1 MIFKIH
7 LGVNEAGKCLH
18 VLLMT
23 PGPFGRH
30 QSREE
35 VAQMHIINSLGVSF
49 KRMYSTPAAENNIP
63 SLSLVMCVCKV
74 KTLRDAFSLMCH
86 LLAPNCNM
94 KQMVLISIYQNC
106 R

>member
-1 MIFKIH
+1 MTYHIISKEISRMIFKIH

-30 QSREE
+30 QSGEE
-35 VAQMHIINSLGVSF
+35 VAQMHIINSLWVSF
-49 KRMYSTPAAENNIP
+49 KRMYSSSKNNIL

-74 KTLRDAFSLMCH
+74 ETLTRIRFNVPSITKT
-86 LLAPNCNM
+86 
-94 KQMVLISIYQNC
+94 VT
-106 R
+106 

>member
-35 VAQMHIINSLGVSF
+35 VAQMHIINSLCISF
-49 KRMYSTPAAENNIP
+49 KKDVLQPQRGKKKKNNIP
-63 SLSLVMCVCKV
+63 SLFGNVC
-74 KTLRDAFSLMCH
+74 FQS
-86 LLAPNCNM
+86 
-94 KQMVLISIYQNC
+94 
-106 R
+106 

>member
-35 VAQMHIINSLGVSF
+35 VAQMHIINSLCISF
-49 KRMYSTPAAENNIP
+49 KRMYSSRKNNIP
-63 SLSLVMCVCKV
+63 TPSLSLVLSLVMCVVKV
-74 KTLRDAFSLMCH
+74 ETLTRLQFNVA
-86 LLAPNCNM
+86 
-94 KQMVLISIYQNC
+94 SIIKL
-106 R
+106 

>member
-35 VAQMHIINSLGVSF
+35 VAQMHIINSLCISF
-49 KRMYSTPAAENNIP
+49 KKDVLQPQRKKNNIP
-63 SLSLVMCVCKV
+63 SLIGNVC
-74 KTLRDAFSLMCH
+74 FQS
-86 LLAPNCNM
+86 
-94 KQMVLISIYQNC
+94 
-106 R
+106 

>member
-35 VAQMHIINSLGVSF
+35 VAQMHIINSLCISF
-49 KRMYSTPAAENNIP
+49 KRMYSSRKNNIP
-63 SLSLVMCVCKV
+63 SLSLVMCVLKV
-74 KTLRDAFSLMCH
+74 ETLTRFLFNVA
-86 LLAPNCNM
+86 
-94 KQMVLISIYQNC
+94 SITKL
-106 R
+106 

>member
-35 VAQMHIINSLGVSF
+35 VAQMHIINSLCISF
-49 KRMYSTPAAENNIP
+49 KRMYSSRKNNIP
-63 SLSLVMCVCKV
+63 TPSLSPSLALSLVMCVFKV
-74 KTLRDAFSLMCH
+74 ETLTRLQF
-86 LLAPNCNM
+86 N
-94 KQMVLISIYQNC
+94 VTSIIKL
-106 R
+106 

>member
-35 VAQMHIINSLGVSF
+35 VAQMHIINSLWVSF

-63 SLSLVMCVCKV
+63 SLSLVMCVSKS
-74 KTLRDAFSLMCH
+74 RI
-86 LLAPNCNM
+86 PE
-94 KQMVLISIYQNC
+94 
-106 R
+106 

>member
-7 LGVNEAGKCLH
+7 LGGNEAGKCLH

-35 VAQMHIINSLGVSF
+35 VAQMHIINSLWISF
-49 KRMYSTPAAENNIP
+49 KRAVLQQQKQY
-63 SLSLVMCVCKV
+63 SLSLSSNVC
-74 KTLRDAFSLMCH
+74 L
-86 LLAPNCNM
+86 
-94 KQMVLISIYQNC
+94 
-106 R
+106 

>member
-35 VAQMHIINSLGVSF
+35 VAQMHIINSLCISF
-49 KRMYSTPAAENNIP
+49 KRMY
-63 SLSLVMCVCKV
+63 
-74 KTLRDAFSLMCH
+74 FSH
-86 LLAPNCNM
+86 K
-94 KQMVLISIYQNC
+94 KQYS
-106 R
+106 

>member
-35 VAQMHIINSLGVSF
+35 VAQMHIINSLCISF
-49 KRMYSTPAAENNIP
+49 KRMYSSRKNNIP
-63 SLSLVMCVCKV
+63 APSLVMCVFKV
-74 KTLRDAFSLMCH
+74 ETLTRLQFNVA
-86 LLAPNCNM
+86 
-94 KQMVLISIYQNC
+94 SITKL
-106 R
+106 